1 MKITTDAIIDAL
13 LCNKKVKKKEEK
25 DKIAIFR
32 HYYDRPNQ
40 AAIYIAEDNMVTID
54 IDKDKI
60 DITRYKDDYGYEYVT
75 SESIYGAVEH
85 LTYFITNGKLLNG
98 EPI

>member
-1 MKITTDAIIDAL
+1 MAKNDQAL
-13 LCNKKVKKKEEK
+13 PTLEKKTWDDFRNSGLLRFVNMFLHIFGWTIVLNIGNKS
-25 DKIAIFR
+25 
-32 HYYDRPNQ
+32 
-40 AAIYIAEDNMVTID
+40 
-54 IDKDKI
+54 

-75 SESIYGAVEH
+75 SESIYDAVQH